1 MLAKTPLRDLMT
13 MWLELQDPDEY
24 YPWDDPFKCACAQF
38 ARTVSNE
45 RAAGWYGQVLRQR
58 QFTGEWAQLNDIAR
72 GEIIRG
78 NELNPTSEWTFGKM
92 LQRMKEEVPC

>member
-13 MWLELQDPDEY
+13 MWLELQDPDEH
-24 YPWDDPFKCACAQF
+24 YPWDNPFHCACAQF

-45 RAAGWYGQVLRQR
+45 RAEGWYRQAMR
-58 QFTGEWAQLNDIAR
+58 QQRFTGEWAQLNEIAR

-78 NELNPTSEWTFGKM
+78 NELNPSEWTFGKM
-92 LQRMKEEVPC
+92 LQRMKETAPC